1 MEINPKL
8 VPGSVWSLA
17 SGALSTVLAVS
28 NEALPDHLLEKFPR
42 QVVYVNAKNE
52 INTQAVDVFLRKR
65 EFVEVNEI
73 IAQIMA
79 SITDPEPEEEGSDF
93 DIDSI
98 DLTADSKTEPSME
111 DLVGGAEETEEEG
124 AIPVFFPPQVCGVDL
139 DSAFISYAELPDGDG
154 SRTHVIRFA
163 LSNELTIDQL
173 KFIFNLD
180 NGQIETFVVD
190 SEIERVEIS
199 PSAFHGVFVEVD
211 SAANGI
217 AAVYLSSSLTGE
229 SLDKAIAAL
238 EVAAINTAAT
248 VLPVADVPPQTT
260 TTPQVRV
267 ATAGAPTHVIPQIQP
282 VAASVVVN

>member
-1 MEINPKL
+1 
-8 VPGSVWSLA
+8 
-17 SGALSTVLAVS
+17 
-28 NEALPDHLLEKFPR
+28 
-42 QVVYVNAKNE
+42 
-52 INTQAVDVFLRKR
+52 
-65 EFVEVNEI
+65 
-73 IAQIMA
+73 MA

-211 SAANGI
+211 SSASGL
-217 AAVYLSSSLTGE
+217 AAVYLSSLLEASQLTGE
-229 SLDKAIAAL
+229 ALDKAIAEIEQATADVGTPVTIKTAHINAPQ
-238 EVAAINTAAT
+238 VAQQHAAPVHGTAPSQLGTAAT
-248 VLPVADVPPQTT
+248 S
-260 TTPQVRV
+260 
-267 ATAGAPTHVIPQIQP
+267 APTHVIPQIQP